1 MLLCWYWHHYNVFFG
16 NMCHTKPIHLLFIHV
31 FHILAPK
38 MTCQCQLVIRD
49 TCSCCVVYSFLS
61 NFTLIHKIE
70 HHGGSLSELLGRTID
85 SNPCRNKHQV
95 TCNAAIHFKI
105 TMNSTEGDRKKI
117 ESTRNPLL
125 TKKWHRTIHHWQ
137 MDRENRQNGCNY
149 QNEVLIYGWWRI

>member
-1 MLLCWYWHHYNVFFG
+1 MLLCWHWHHYNVFFG

-31 FHILAPK
+31 FHILTPK

-70 HHGGSLSELLGRTID
+70 HHSYSLSQLLGRTID

-105 TMNSTEGDRKKI
+105 TVNSTEGEREKNWINKKSSRYK
-117 ESTRNPLL
+117 EMASNNSLL
-125 TKKWHRTIHHWQ
+125 TDGQGEQTELVAIMKMRF
-137 MDRENRQNGCNY
+137 
-149 QNEVLIYGWWRI
+149 